1 MSVCITMATLTQE
14 WKVAEVGPGAKMFV
28 VDLFWFLA
36 SEFMVE
42 KFKKIQIVIVNL
54 NLKNKKSPKQ

>member
-42 KFKKIQIVIVNL
+42 KFKKNS
-54 NLKNKKSPKQ
+54 NCNSKLKFEK